1 MHVGGYHC
9 GHFLGLV
16 IGQLAAIAQRNVLW
30 FVLQVYTALEYA
42 SRMTQGVTIVAAA
55 FQAGATFA
63 QLVALQAGGATFAQL
78 WLVRVPYR

>member
-30 FVLQVYTALEYA
+30 FVLQVYTVLEYA
-42 SRMTQGVTIVAAA
+42 SRMTQGVTI
-55 FQAGATFA
+55 A